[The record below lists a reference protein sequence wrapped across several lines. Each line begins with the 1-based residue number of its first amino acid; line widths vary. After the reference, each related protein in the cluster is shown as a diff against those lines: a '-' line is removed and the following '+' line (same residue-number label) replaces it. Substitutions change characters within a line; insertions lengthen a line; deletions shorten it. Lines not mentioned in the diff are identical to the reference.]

1 MPILPYRGVWPRIA
15 ADAFIAPTAVVTG
28 EVTIESRASVWF
40 GASIRGD
47 AAAIH
52 IGPRTSVQDNC
63 SIHADE
69 GAPCV
74 IGADCTLGH
83 NAVVHG
89 AILGDRVLVGMH
101 ATVLNNAELGDDC
114 IVAAG
119 ALVVEGKR
127 IAAGQLVMGVPG
139 KAVRPVS
146 EAERQR
152 GRRGVQHYLDYAE
165 EYGRVLAEERQNGDT

>member
-15 ADAFIAPTAVVTG
+15 PDAFIAPTAVVTG
-28 EVTIESRASVWF
+28 DVTITSRASVWF
-40 GASIRGD
+40 GAVIRGD
-47 AAAIH
+47 AAPIH
-52 IGPRTSVQDNC
+52 IGPRTNVQDNC

-89 AILGDRVLVGMH
+89 ATLGDRVLVGLH
-101 ATVLNNAELGDDC
+101 ATVLNNATLGDDC

-119 ALVVEGKR
+119 ALVAEGKR
-127 IAAGQLVMGVPG
+127 VEAGQLVMGVPG

-152 GRRGVQHYLDYAE
+152 SLRGVQHYLDYAE
-165 EYGRVLAEERQNGDT
+165 EYGRFLAEHQNDDED